1 MRSPARARAPG
12 AVPPTPARP
21 GRCRALLLLGV
32 AGIAVVSAC
41 DAAFH
46 GRHLAATS
54 TPALSFA
61 FSDGSRND
69 QAVQGEP
76 VELVI
81 TLPRVGY
88 SLAVDPAT
96 NVIDS
101 ARIVLT
107 SDRPLGDPQSGGIDP
122 GVNVTPFA
130 ESQGWLTVV
139 DGGGATFD
147 VHVAM
152 DSGAPLLFPTG
163 LLRFTLFVVD
173 DADRTSDPF
182 VVELTLASPARP
194 TLVLRLERPPADRIP
209 TGLSL
214 PLGPDSLPFV
224 GEQLPLA
231 LIAQGIPSPTTGSA
245 FTRLFGPGGID
256 PSRLEISADHDLGD
270 PANGGIAA
278 GTNLAPL
285 FATDLDFIVDSQTGG
300 FTTGM
305 LFPLDAPFSPALGT
319 TTFAGTVLDDD
330 DVASDPQSGTLS
342 VVARVTLSL
351 HVQPIFSGHCGFQC
365 HDGDFPFLDQDLSVG
380 HAYASTVNVR
390 AVETPDDSCA
400 TLRIAPYDPDAS
412 YLFHKVSNTY
422 LGGCVQGSGDWMP
435 PGLPLGDDDLATIEA
450 WILQGAADD

>member
-1 MRSPARARAPG
+1 VSA
-12 AVPPTPARP
+12 
-21 GRCRALLLLGV
+21 
-32 AGIAVVSAC
+32 AGIASVAAC

-46 GRHLAATS
+46 GRHFAATS
-54 TPALSFA
+54 APQLSFG
-61 FSDGSRND
+61 FSDGSHD
-69 QAVQGEP
+69 EQAVQGDP
-76 VELVI
+76 VELRISV
-81 TLPRVGY
+81 PQVGY

-96 NVIDS
+96 KEVDP
-101 ARIVLT
+101 ARLVLT

-130 ESQGWLTVV
+130 IAQGWLTAV
-139 DGGGATFD
+139 DGGDSTFD
-147 VHVAM
+147 VRVAM

-163 LLRFTLFVVD
+163 LTRFTLFVVD
-173 DADRTSDPF
+173 DADRTSSPF
-182 VVELTLASPARP
+182 TVELTLASPARP
-194 TLVLRLERPPADRIP
+194 TLVLKLERPPADRIP

-214 PLGPDSLPFV
+214 PLGPDGLPFA

-231 LIAQGIPSPTTGSA
+231 LVAEGIPNPSTGA
-245 FTRLFGPGGID
+245 DFTRLLGPNGID
-256 PSRLEISADHDLGD
+256 PARLEITADHDLGD
-270 PANGGIAA
+270 PSNGGIAA
-278 GTNLAPL
+278 GVNLAPL
-285 FATDLDFIVDSQTGG
+285 FATDLDFIVDPGTGG

-305 LFPLDAPFSPALGT
+305 LFPLDAAFSPALGT
-319 TTFAGTVLDDD
+319 TTFAGSVLDDD
-330 DVASDPQSGTLS
+330 DVASDPQSATLE

-412 YLFHKVSNTY
+412 YLFHKVSGTHV
-422 LGGCVQGSGDWMP
+422 GGCVQGSGDQMP
-435 PGLPLGDDDLATIEA
+435 PGLPLGDADLATIEA